1 MTMTTL
7 PPKSKE
13 TPAPPD
19 AALLNLVEFLS
30 RPSSYPERPRRVE
43 HVETHISHVFLTDRH
58 AFKLKK
64 PVQFDF
70 LDFSTPA
77 LRRAACDS
85 EVRLNRRMAPG
96 VYLGVVPIAL
106 SRSGKPLLG
115 GSGTPVDW
123 VVKMRRLP
131 ADRML
136 DKLIA
141 AGQVSHA
148 EVERLADRLMAFYRD
163 AAPLVISAERYSARI
178 EEHVRA
184 NRQELLAA
192 AHALPEALV
201 RRVHAAQLWLLSS
214 ARGMFDIRSND
225 GRVID
230 GHGDLR
236 PEHVCLEI
244 MPVVFDCIE
253 FNAEFRQLDVL
264 DELAFFAMECERLGA
279 AWIGQRILEAYAEDS
294 HDTPDKRLLSFYQCY
309 RACVRAKVAALR
321 AEQELPERR
330 GRDVETALQYLNLA
344 QKYAEAF
351 ERRFV
356 VVLRGLIGSG
366 KSTLARAIAEK
377 LGVERLSTDEVRRR
391 AIGRSATPEPFGGGH
406 YSPAGRLAVYR
417 DMISRAVPL
426 VSQGLSIV
434 LDGTFLEAE
443 TLTMAKALAESAQA
457 ELLVVECHCPDDAAL
472 SRVAERLAAGSDAS
486 EARPEFL
493 AMQRARRQAIPQGI
507 GHLLVDTTALPPVLV
522 NQVMGRLAARG

>member
-1 MTMTTL
+1 M
-7 PPKSKE
+7 
-13 TPAPPD
+13 PD
-19 AALLNLVEFLS
+19 LVEFLS
-30 RPSSYPERPRRVE
+30 RPSAYPERPRRVE

-58 AFKLKK
+58 AYKLKK
-64 PVQFDF
+64 PLRFDF
-70 LDFSTPA
+70 LDFSTPL

-96 VYLGVVPIAL
+96 VYLGVVPIGL
-106 SRSGKPLLG
+106 SRGGKPQLG
-115 GSGTPVDW
+115 GSGAPIDF

-141 AGQVSHA
+141 AGQVSGP
-148 EVERLADRLMAFYRD
+148 EIERLAERLMAFYRD
-163 AAPLVISAERYSARI
+163 AAPLVISADRYSARI

-184 NRQELLAA
+184 NREELLAA

-201 RRVHAAQLWLLSS
+201 GRVHAAQLWLLAS

-236 PEHVCLEI
+236 PEHVCVEI

-279 AWIGQRILEAYAEDS
+279 AWIGQRVLESYFADS
-294 HDTPDKRLLSFYQCY
+294 RDAPDRRLLPFYQCY

-321 AEQELPERR
+321 AEQEPPERR
-330 GRDVETALQYLNLA
+330 GNDIEAALQYLNLA

-351 ERRFV
+351 ERRCV
-356 VVLRGLIGSG
+356 LVLRGLIGSG
-366 KSTLARAIAEK
+366 KSTLARALAEK
-377 LGVERLSTDEVRRR
+377 LGALRLSTDEVRRR
-391 AIGRSATPEPFGGGH
+391 RIGRGESPAPFGGGH
-406 YSPAGRLAVYR
+406 YSPAGRMAVYR
-417 DMISRAVPL
+417 EMISQAVPL
-426 VSQGLSIV
+426 VAQGLSV
-434 LDGTFLEAE
+434 ALDGTFLEAE

-457 ELLVVECHCPDDAAL
+457 ELLVVECHCPDDVAL
-472 SRVAERLAAGSDAS
+472 SRVEERLAAGSDPS

-493 AMQRARRQAIPQGI
+493 AMQRARRQAIPPGI
-507 GHLLVDTTALPPVLV
+507 GHLLVDTTALPRVLV
-522 NQVMGRLAARG
+522 DQVVSRLARDH